1 MNHNNCFFIG
11 HREVSTDIFPQ
22 LKAEILRHIIEY
34 GVTEFTVG
42 HYGQFDAFAA
52 QAVREVKKVYP
63 NITLFLRIPYHP
75 TEHSIEVPDGFDGTF
90 YPPDMESIPK
100 RFAIVHANRYMIKN
114 CTHLIAY
121 AGYSPSNAKDL
132 VAYALKHKKCS
143 VCNLFCQVHTTSNL
157 II

>member
-1 MNHNNCFFIG
+1 MNHNHCFFIG
-11 HREVSTDIFPQ
+11 HRKVSADIFPQ

-52 QAVREVKKVYP
+52 QAVKEAKKLYP
-63 NITLFLRIPYHP
+63 NVTLFLLIPYHP
-75 TEHSIEVPDGFDGTF
+75 TEHSIEVPDGFDGSF
-90 YPPDMESIPK
+90 YPPDMEFIPK
-100 RFAIVHANRYMIKN
+100 RFAIIHANRYMIKN

-132 VAYALKHKKCS
+132 VSYALKHKKCS